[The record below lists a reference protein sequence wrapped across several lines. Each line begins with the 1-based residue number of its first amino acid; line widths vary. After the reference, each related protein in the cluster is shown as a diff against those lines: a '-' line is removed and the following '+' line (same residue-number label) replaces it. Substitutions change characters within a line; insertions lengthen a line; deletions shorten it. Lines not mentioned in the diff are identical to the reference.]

1 MNPSTQQRIDHLL
14 EPGEPQRIATG
25 YTFTEG
31 PLWDPAARQYYFAD
45 VRDDKLYRVVPGRDP
60 ELVRETSNGNGTCFD
75 LDGRIVQCEGLRR
88 RVTRWNPADGTLE
101 TLADRA
107 DGRRLNR
114 PNDVICRSNGD
125 IYFSDPAF
133 RVPIED
139 RELDA
144 AVWRVAPNGDV
155 ALVANVEYPNGL
167 CFSPDET
174 RLYVANTRWNK
185 YIHELTLDA
194 AGTVVSRRI
203 FADMTWHEAPG
214 APDGI
219 KCDAEGRVY
228 CTGPGGIWVFGP
240 DGLYLG
246 TIEHPQPAVNFCF
259 GGEDMRTLFVCAHDS
274 VYVRRMRVPGQ
285 PHPYA
290 ARLGR

>member
-1 MNPSTQQRIDHLL
+1 MTGTVTKRIHHIL
-14 EPGEPQRIATG
+14 EPGEPQRIASG

-31 PLWDPAARQYYFAD
+31 PLWDPAGQFYFAD
-45 VRDDKLYRVVPGRDP
+45 VRDDKLYCVVPGSEPR
-60 ELVRETSNGNGTCFD
+60 LVRATSNDNGTCFD
-75 LDGRIVQCEGLRR
+75 LQGRIVQCEGLTR

-107 DGRRLNR
+107 EGKQLNR
-114 PNDVICRSNGD
+114 PNDVICHSNGD
-125 IYFSDPAF
+125 LLFSDPAF
-133 RVPIED
+133 RVSIHD

-144 AVWRVAPNGDV
+144 AVWRISPGGDV
-155 ALVANVEYPNGL
+155 SLVANIEYPNGL
-167 CFSPDET
+167 CLSPDET

-185 YIHELTLDA
+185 YIHELTLDPLGA
-194 AGTVVSRRI
+194 VTSRRI
-203 FADMTWHEAPG
+203 FADMTWNEAPG
-214 APDGI
+214 SPDGI

-259 GGEDMRTLFVCAHDS
+259 GGDDLKTLFVCAHDS
-274 VYVRRMRVPGQ
+274 IYVRRMKVPGQ
-285 PHPYA
+285 PHPYG
-290 ARLGR
+290 ARSLR